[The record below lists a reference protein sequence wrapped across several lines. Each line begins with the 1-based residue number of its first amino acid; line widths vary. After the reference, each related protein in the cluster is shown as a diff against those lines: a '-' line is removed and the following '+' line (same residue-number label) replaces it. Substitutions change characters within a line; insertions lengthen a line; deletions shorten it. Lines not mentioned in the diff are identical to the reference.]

1 MAWKT
6 WDPVQKKYVEGYT
19 WSWSSLNPTGSKTTK
34 VDAAGV
40 KNTPTYTNYTK
51 LTGNTPTQD
60 GTPSS
65 KGNTSYVKDAWYHSA
80 GNNWNY
86 KTNINDWSQE
96 AKNRTNEIISHVQ
109 ADQKTNPGL
118 FAKWS
123 RADFDE
129 YYHYNERDKS
139 QQALLDELYDNANKY
154 WLDSYQNLTA
164 DNASQVIM
172 DQNDRI
178 KPLMNDYYNKQKE
191 AADLVKNRLDDRL
204 KPLFNE
210 IQAMQTQWLTDFAEL
225 REMQK
230 QYYANVKKEYD
241 AAKAWESASLVS
253 QLSWQGLASG
263 IIGNAVA
270 WQDKVWW
277 TRYNELM
284 RNHIDTLKELT
295 DKTATFMNN
304 IWNTKN
310 NLTNTEQ
317 KYLQDWADTMDNLDK
332 FLYDTNKS
340 MIEDEYSPYK
350 AATQAK
356 VEGMNEWLQTQWKR
370 DAKTANYKE
379 TDADNRAT
387 QITNDIGAQL
397 QITDASK
404 MAKLM
409 TLAKDAWTKFDWNP
423 VDAKNYIY
431 SLLNIN
437 PSSKWNDGWNN
448 YKDLA
453 DYIKNAKN
461 PNIEEAKKIFWDN
474 FDYQE
479 WMDNM

>member
-6 WDPVQKKYVEGYT
+6 WDPVQKKYVDGYS
-19 WSWSSLNPTGSKTTK
+19 WNWSSLNSTGSKTTK

-65 KGNTSYVKDAWYHSA
+65 KGNTSYVKDAWYYSA
-80 GNNWNY
+80 GSDWNY

-96 AKNRTNEIISHVQ
+96 AKNRANEIISHVK

-123 RADFDE
+123 RADFNE

-164 DNASQVIM
+164 DNASQVII
-172 DQNDRI
+172 DQNNKI
-178 KPLMNDYYNKQKE
+178 KEFADNYYNKQKYI
-191 AADLVKNRLDDRL
+191 ADLVKNRLDDRL
-204 KPLFNE
+204 KPMFNE
-210 IQAMQTQWLTDFAEL
+210 IQAMQAQWLNDFSEL

-241 AAKAWESASLVS
+241 AAKAGESASLVS

-284 RNHIDTLKELT
+284 KNHIETLRDLT
-295 DKTATFMNN
+295 DKTASFMND

-310 NLTNTEQ
+310 NLTNTE
-317 KYLQDWADTMDNLDK
+317 KAYLNDWATSMDDLDK
-332 FLYDTNKS
+332 FLYDTNKW

-350 AATQAK
+350 AATQSR

-370 DAKTANYKE
+370 DAKTSDYKS
-379 TDADNRAT
+379 TDDDSWIQ

-397 QITDASK
+397 QITDAAKMWKLYQLATTAASK
-404 MAKLM
+404 FNNNPTEAK
-409 TLAKDAWTKFDWNP
+409 AW
-423 VDAKNYIY
+423 IY
-431 SLLNIN
+431 QQLWITPSSSGSRKTNQEQVIETILDSDDNIN
-437 PSSKWNDGWNN
+437 WA
-448 YKDLA
+448 L
-453 DYIKNAKN
+453 DYL
-461 PNIEEAKKIFWDN
+461 WL
-474 FDYQE
+474 
-479 WMDNM
+479 